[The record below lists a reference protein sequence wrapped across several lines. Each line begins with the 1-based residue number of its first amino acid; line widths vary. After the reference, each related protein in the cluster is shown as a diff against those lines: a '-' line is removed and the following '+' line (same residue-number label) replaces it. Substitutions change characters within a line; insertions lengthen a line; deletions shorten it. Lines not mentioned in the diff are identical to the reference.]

1 MLNGDATA
9 AYRKII
15 ADGRGAADSSGW
27 KALKAAAEAWRPEG
41 WTEHSVTLRHF
52 YEGRIA
58 EHLQAYAQSRFP
70 LTAKRMPSTPFNWA
84 RLYAETGAAV
94 YDYPPTRHLERDGK
108 KLEAKPPKKK
118 EAGGEVGPGARI
130 KVRPG
135 KEHDPAHRGR
145 GAVVVEADGAMLGVR
160 FDGEQETHRWYSTA
174 EVEQAGGMA
183 GAMPL
188 SHDKAKA
195 ATSEA
200 DRKRAEDFATMIEE
214 AGLDVVMAE
223 AERRVVLGRTIF
235 LSVFSDSIE
244 AIAKGKPLEPVTKVE
259 PFWPSDVL
267 VIPHPSCPTSLA
279 TAVSVMLRIAGE
291 DGVRASSTTYRHW
304 FRTHTDDEL
313 GLPTFSK
320 WKCEIV
326 TERTEDMGRGQAR
339 INVDIKPVKWRGE
352 GGAIAEEYPL
362 PTLPIVAW
370 HNGLP
375 QGCPYLDADRN
386 LVPLFDLVNSGLM
399 SEAFTVEMNAA
410 RPMVRKTESVAQAST
425 VALGPGMMGTIGV
438 NDSIDTV
445 DVGADFPGI
454 RAANQALLGNLALTN
469 RQSAS
474 DYDAQQTGAPSSGVA
489 LRIKNAPQD
498 KARLEAIA
506 RAVKVERE
514 LLALMVEV
522 HDHFRGTSIAEEGV
536 TYTMTPAEVPD
547 FEDPAARAQRLGD
560 ALDRD
565 AISLAEY
572 RVAMGH
578 SRSIEDAEAAI
589 EAIEKAKAGRPS
601 PMRASLDRFGF
612 GRPQREAQVP
622 GSAIEEPER
631 KTEPLPE

>member
-1 MLNGDATA
+1 MFDDATA
-9 AYRKII
+9 PLRKII
-15 ADGRGAADSSGW
+15 ADGRGAANEAGW

-41 WTEHSVTLRHF
+41 HDEHIVTLRHF

-118 EAGGEVGPGARI
+118 PEEKPAAGESPEDMAIR
-130 KVRPG
+130 VRNNVAAS
-135 KEHDPAHRGR
+135 KDVRETA
-145 GAVVVEADGAMLGVR
+145 AAD
-160 FDGEQETHRWYSTA
+160 Q
-174 EVEQAGGMA
+174 
-183 GAMPL
+183 
-188 SHDKAKA
+188 
-195 ATSEA
+195 
-200 DRKRAEDFATMIEE
+200 KRAADFATMIEE
-214 AGLDVVMAE
+214 AGLDVIMAE

-235 LSVFSDSIE
+235 LSVYSDSIE
-244 AIAKGKPLEPVTKVE
+244 AIAKNKPLEPVTKVE
-259 PFWPSDVL
+259 PYWPSDVL

-279 TAVSVMLRIAGE
+279 TAVSVMVRMSGE

-304 FRTHTDDEL
+304 YRTHTDDEL

-320 WKCEIV
+320 WRCEIV
-326 TERTEDMGRGQAR
+326 TERTEDMGRAGVKVD
-339 INVDIKPVKWRGE
+339 VDIKPVKWRGE
-352 GGAIAEEYPL
+352 SGAIVEEYPL

-410 RPMVRKTESVAQAST
+410 RPLYRKSENPAKASKI
-425 VALGPGMMGTIGV
+425 ALGPGLMADIGIA
-438 NDSIDTV
+438 DELGTV
-445 DVGADFPGI
+445 DVGAEFQGI

-536 TYTMTPAEVPD
+536 TYTMTPADVPD
-547 FEDPAARAQRLGD
+547 FEDPHQRATRLGD

-578 SRSIEDAEAAI
+578 SRTIEDAEAAI
-589 EAIEKAKAGRPS
+589 EAIEKSKAGKPS

-612 GRPQREAQVP
+612 NRPQREPQVP
-622 GSAIEEPER
+622 GSAIEEPGR
-631 KTEPLPE
+631 KTEPPPA

>member
-1 MLNGDATA
+1 MFDDATA
-9 AYRKII
+9 PLRKII
-15 ADGRGAADSSGW
+15 ADGRGAANSAGW
-27 KALKAAAEAWRPEG
+27 KALKDAAEAWVPAG
-41 WTEHSVTLRHF
+41 FHEHQVTLRHF

-70 LTAKRMPSTPFNWA
+70 MTAKRMPSTPFNWA

-94 YDYPPTRHLERDGK
+94 YDYPPTRHLERDGVK
-108 KLEAKPPKKK
+108 IEAKPPKKK
-118 EAGGEVGPGARI
+118 
-130 KVRPG
+130 
-135 KEHDPAHRGR
+135 DPESAED
-145 GAVVVEADGAMLGVR
+145 AAIASKD
-160 FDGEQETHRWYSTA
+160 STI
-174 EVEQAGGMA
+174 G
-183 GAMPL
+183 
-188 SHDKAKA
+188 
-195 ATSEA
+195 A
-200 DRKRAEDFATMIEE
+200 DRKRAEDFATMCEE

-244 AIAKGKPLEPVTKVE
+244 AIAKGKPQEPVTKVE

-291 DGVRASSTTYRHW
+291 EGVRASSTTYRHW
-304 FRTHTDDEL
+304 FRTYTDDDL
-313 GLPTFSK
+313 GLPTFTK
-320 WKCEIV
+320 WRCEII
-326 TERTEDMGRGQAR
+326 TERTEDMGRNGVKVTAE
-339 INVDIKPVKWRGE
+339 IKPVKWRGE
-352 GGAIAEEYPL
+352 SGGISDEYPL

-410 RPMVRKTESVAQAST
+410 RPMVRKTESVATASS
-425 VALGPGMMGTIGV
+425 VALGPGLMGTIGV
-438 NDSIDTV
+438 NDSIDTI
-445 DVGADFPGI
+445 DVGADFQGI
-454 RAANQALLGNLALTN
+454 RNANQAILGNLALTN

-536 TYTMTPAEVPD
+536 TYTMTPADPPD
-547 FEDPAARAQRLGD
+547 FEESAAKAQRLGD

-589 EAIEKAKAGRPS
+589 EAIEKAKAGKPS

-612 GRPQREAQVP
+612 NRPQREPQVV
-622 GSAIEEPER
+622 GSAIEEPGR
-631 KTEPLPE
+631 KIEDPPA